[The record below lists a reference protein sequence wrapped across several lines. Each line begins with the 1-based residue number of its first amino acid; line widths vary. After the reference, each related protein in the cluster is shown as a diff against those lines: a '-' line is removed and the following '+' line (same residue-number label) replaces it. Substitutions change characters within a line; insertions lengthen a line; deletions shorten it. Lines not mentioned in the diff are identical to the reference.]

1 MPYIGRNH
9 ITGDHTSNF
18 KVLDDISSHTAT
30 FNGSSSTI
38 VSTTDNTIRIPEH
51 RFLQGQRVTYSNGSS
66 TTTIAVTVGTD
77 TVGGQS
83 TGVFYFDGVEKP
95 GSYAVKR
102 GYTYIFDQSHATNE
116 VYGGANHPL
125 MFSTGSG
132 GEHNGHGHYLTG
144 ITYKLDGSAV
154 TMAGYVSG
162 FNAATTR
169 TVEWTIPANAP
180 ATLYYWC
187 HHHTGQGNSFAI
199 SDGDIVGL
207 VNGTAY
213 YITHDTH
220 NTIKLATSLSNANN
234 NTNIN
239 LTSLGSGSSHSLT
252 VGFDGI
258 NKIFKATHNGGDDVH
273 INNSTQL
280 QIAINNVVQKPN
292 NDAAFTEG
300 FRVIHGRQIQF
311 KEAPTGVEI
320 FWGTVIANTIESFDI
335 SDLQIDN
342 FTGDGSTTDFVLS
355 REVPNNQSVMVTI
368 DGVTQHP
375 SDKNNSRAYVIF
387 APNNIIRFTTA
398 PVNNAEIQVRHLGFA
413 GSSTGTVS
421 GFYGRTGNVV
431 LGSGDNI
438 TVGGINATGIITT
451 PQFNVGNNIKLGN
464 AGVITATSFSGS
476 GANLTGIDATSI
488 KDSGGNIK
496 IQAQASGAIYTGIH
510 TFNSD
515 LDVDGHTNL
524 DNLSVAGVGTIGG
537 NLHVGG
543 VLTYEDV
550 TSIDSVGI
558 ITARSGIKVG
568 TGVTIEPNGQATFI
582 GIVTFGSGSTTI
594 DNNVVNVGT
603 ALTLGHTQG
612 LQFHTQN
619 LHSQGFEVNQIN
631 ASGIITATGGLTV
644 AGVST
649 FTGDLTVDTNTFHVD
664 SSNNRIGVG
673 IITPA
678 RKLQIHQSDSTAN
691 YLHVTNDT
699 TGSGVSDGALFGI
712 NSNEEALIWNQEND
726 NIIFGTN
733 NTHRL
738 TLNNSGHLVPAAD
751 STYDLGSNSVR
762 FAKVY
767 SDALYGVIQNTTHTN
782 ITRVGTLSQLAV
794 SGTANPLNVT
804 HTGANCVNLNRGSK
818 SIGIDVNYGGSD
830 THSLVSLTT
839 GMDLRFKLGGAD
851 RIVFKSAGHIEPQT
865 DSQINL
871 GSNTVRFANL
881 YADTLYG
888 NGANLTGIE
897 AFVTGMILLWSG
909 SAGSIP
915 SGFVL
920 CNGSNGTPDL
930 RGRFVVGY
938 HDSNGDYDVN
948 DTGGAASVTL
958 STSQI
963 PSHSHTTNNHTHS
976 FSSSHTHGVSG
987 SVSGSTNTTGS
998 HSHTWQRQDVG
1009 INVGYRP
1016 WPASN
1021 NDVRSQDVSTSNAG
1035 DHSHS
1040 FSGSFSVTSDSGTA
1054 SGTTGGQNPTT
1065 NNTGGGGS
1073 HENRPPYYALC
1084 YIMKT

>member
-38 VSTTDNTIRIPEH
+38 VSTTDETIRIPEH

-95 GSYAVKR
+95 GSYAVNR
-102 GYTYIFDQSHATNE
+102 GFTYIFDQSHATNATF
-116 VYGGANHPL
+116 GGAGAHPL

-132 GEHNGHGHYLTG
+132 GDHNGHGHYMTG
-144 ITYKLDGSAV
+144 ITYKLDGVAK
-154 TMAGYVSG
+154 TMAQYVSG
-162 FNAATTR
+162 FVAATTR
-169 TVEWTIPANAP
+169 TVEWTVPNNAP
-180 ATLYYWC
+180 NTLYYWC

-199 SDGDIVGL
+199 GDGDIGGL

-239 LTSLGSGSSHSLT
+239 LTSVGSGSSHSLT

-258 NKIFKATHNGGDDVH
+258 NKIFKATHNNGDDVH

-335 SDLQIDN
+335 PDLQIDN

-375 SDKNNSRAYVIF
+375 SDENNTRAYVIF

-398 PVNNAEIQVRHLGFA
+398 PLNNAEIQVRHLGFA

-438 TVGGINATGIITT
+438 TVGGVNATGIITT
-451 PQFNVGNNIKLGN
+451 SHFNVGNNIQLGN

-488 KDSGGNIK
+488 KDSGGNVK
-496 IQAQASGAIYTGIH
+496 IQAQASGAVYTGIH

-550 TSIDSVGI
+550 TSIDSVGL

-568 TGVTIEPNGQATFI
+568 SGVTIESNGQATFV

-619 LHSQGFEVNQIN
+619 LHSAGFEINQIN
-631 ASGIITATGGLTV
+631 ASGIITATGADINGDIDVDGHTNLDNV
-644 AGVST
+644 SIAGVTTITQDLDVDGHTNLDNVSIAGVT
-649 FTGDLTVDTNTFHVD
+649 TMTG
-664 SSNNRIGVG
+664 
-673 IITPA
+673 
-678 RKLQIHQSDSTAN
+678 
-691 YLHVTNDT
+691 VTNLSSELRANGNIRMTNAGPKISFIDSNHDSDFHIENAD
-699 TGSGVSDGALFGI
+699 GSFEIRDI
-712 NSNEEALIWNQEND
+712 
-726 NIIFGTN
+726 TN
-733 NTHRL
+733 
-738 TLNNSGHLVPAAD
+738 
-751 STYDLGSNSVR
+751 
-762 FAKVY
+762 
-767 SDALYGVIQNTTHTN
+767 
-782 ITRVGTLSQLAV
+782 
-794 SGTANPLNVT
+794 
-804 HTGANCVNLNRGSK
+804 
-818 SIGIDVNYGGSD
+818 
-830 THSLVSLTT
+830 
-839 GMDLRFKLGGAD
+839 GAD
-851 RIVFKSAGHIEPQT
+851 RVRIASNGTISLLSNVNVSGDLDVDGNTDLNGDLDVDGHTNLDNVSIAGVVTATSFSGPVTQVSLAAQSTDTDCYPVFSLTATGNQALYTKSNRLSFNSATGALSAT
-865 DSQINL
+865 SFV
-871 GSNTVRFANL
+871 GS
-881 YADTLYG
+881 
-888 NGANLTGIE
+888 GANLTGIE
-897 AFVTGMILLWSG
+897 AFVTGMIILWSG
-909 SAGSIP
+909 AANAIP

-938 HDSNGDYDVN
+938 HDGNGDYDVN

-1009 INVGYRP
+1009 INAGYRP
-1016 WPASN
+1016 WPANN
-1021 NDVRSQDVSTSNAG
+1021 NDCRSQDTSTSSAG

-1065 NNTGGGGS
+1065 NNEGGGGS

>member
-38 VSTTDNTIRIPEH
+38 VSTTDETIRIPEH

-95 GSYAVKR
+95 GSYAVNR
-102 GYTYIFDQSHATNE
+102 GFTYIFDQSHATNATF
-116 VYGGANHPL
+116 GGAGAHPL

-132 GEHNGHGHYLTG
+132 GDHNGHGHYMTG
-144 ITYKLDGSAV
+144 ITYKLDGVAK
-154 TMAGYVSG
+154 TMAQYVSG
-162 FNAATTR
+162 FVAATTR
-169 TVEWTIPANAP
+169 TVEWTVPNNAP
-180 ATLYYWC
+180 NTLYYWC

-199 SDGDIVGL
+199 GDGDIGGL

-239 LTSLGSGSSHSLT
+239 LTSVGSGSSHSLT

-258 NKIFKATHNGGDDVH
+258 NKIFKATHNNGDDVH

-375 SDKNNSRAYVIF
+375 SDENNTRAYVIF

-398 PVNNAEIQVRHLGFA
+398 PLNNAEIQVRHLGFA

-438 TVGGINATGIITT
+438 TVGGVNATGIITT
-451 PQFNVGNNIKLGN
+451 SHFNVGNNIQLGN

-488 KDSGGNIK
+488 KDSGGNVK
-496 IQAQASGAIYTGIH
+496 IQAQASGAVYTGIH

-631 ASGIITATGGLTV
+631 SSGIITATTFKGNGDFVELDVDGHTNLDNVSIAGVTTMTGVTNLSSELRANGNIRMTNAGPKISFIDSNHDSDFHIENADGSFEIRDVTNGADRVRIASNGTISLLSNVNVSGDLDVDGHTNLDNVNIVGVVTVSDKVLIGGSTPGYSGGDDLTISTSGDTGLTIRSGTSSQGTI
-644 AGVST
+644 AFADGTSGSDQYRG
-649 FTGDLTVDTNTFHVD
+649 FIQYFHNGDVLM
-664 SSNNRIGVG
+664 
-673 IITPA
+673 
-678 RKLQIHQSDSTAN
+678 
-691 YLHVTNDT
+691 
-699 TGSGVSDGALFGI
+699 
-712 NSNEEALIWNQEND
+712 
-726 NIIFGTN
+726 FGTSAAN
-733 NTHRL
+733 RL
-738 TLNNSGHLVPAAD
+738 KIDPNGHFLPNAD
-751 STYDLGSNSVR
+751 STFNIGSSV
-762 FAKVY
+762 
-767 SDALYGVIQNTTHTN
+767 
-782 ITRVGTLSQLAV
+782 
-794 SGTANPLNVT
+794 
-804 HTGANCVNLNRGSK
+804 
-818 SIGIDVNYGGSD
+818 
-830 THSLVSLTT
+830 
-839 GMDLRFKLGGAD
+839 
-851 RIVFKSAGHIEPQT
+851 E
-865 DSQINL
+865 
-871 GSNTVRFANL
+871 RFANG
-881 YADTLYG
+881 YFDTLYG
-888 NGANLTGIE
+888 NGSNLTGIE

-938 HDSNGDYDVN
+938 HDGNGDYDVN

-1009 INVGYRP
+1009 INAGYRP
-1016 WPASN
+1016 WPANN
-1021 NDVRSQDVSTSNAG
+1021 NDCRSQDTSTSSAG

-1054 SGTTGGQNPTT
+1054 SGTTG
-1065 NNTGGGGS
+1065 
-1073 HENRPPYYALC
+1073 
-1084 YIMKT
+1084 